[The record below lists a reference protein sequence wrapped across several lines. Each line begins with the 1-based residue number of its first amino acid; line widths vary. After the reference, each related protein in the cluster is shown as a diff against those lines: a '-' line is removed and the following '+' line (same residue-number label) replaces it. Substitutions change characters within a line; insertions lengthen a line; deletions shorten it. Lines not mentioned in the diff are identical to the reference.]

1 MQVDFKTPDKDLM
14 KQITACV
21 KEYVLDDEGL
31 LANQFIAAIHN
42 NRLVGFVRLRP
53 HSDCDELCTLGVI
66 EQYRKKGIGKA
77 LVEEVKKK
85 SFKVLYLVCIIPT
98 FFDKLGFNV
107 IENNIPAS
115 MKRKWSRCTNDYVVE
130 EEYCVMQL
138 QNKNA

>member
-1 MQVDFKTPDKDLM
+1 M
-14 KQITACV
+14 KQITAYV
-21 KEYVLDDEGL
+21 KEYVLDDEEL
-31 LANQFIAAIHN
+31 LANQFIVAIHN
-42 NRLVGFVRLRP
+42 NKLAGFVRLR
-53 HSDCDELCTLGVI
+53 HHTDGDELCTLGVI
-66 EQYRKKGIGKA
+66 EQYRGKGIGKA

-85 SFKVLYLVCIIPT
+85 SSGALYLVCIIPI

-115 MKRKWSRCTNDYVVE
+115 MKRKWTRCTNDYVVE